1 MQVSTT
7 CKLEDGIRGGG
18 GDYTASLTWKYLDS
32 RTFIQRGYEIL
43 KNNTPKKVLTV
54 NIHKLL
60 KLIITIHFLLK
71 WIKVKLLSRVCFNC
85 FASSSASHWF
95 PDPVMVLRP
104 AAYTPIDFSSLPET
118 ASQTYITIPWNFVV
132 LFPSFWTKS
141 KYLQESGAFVIIS

>member
-18 GDYTASLTWKYLDS
+18 GDYTASLAWKYLDS

-60 KLIITIHFLLK
+60 KLIITIHFFLK
-71 WIKVKLLSRVCFNC
+71 
-85 FASSSASHWF
+85 
-95 PDPVMVLRP
+95 
-104 AAYTPIDFSSLPET
+104 
-118 ASQTYITIPWNFVV
+118 
-132 LFPSFWTKS
+132 
-141 KYLQESGAFVIIS
+141 